1 MLRFKDYLIEK
12 EIAEFAFEFEEFEAL
27 GQLDEMK
34 LTDIPVKVENPN
46 AHKVSQHPNTP
57 ASGIPPKEEKGGN
70 HWAKLRAG
78 AHKYFSA
85 PPEEQHR
92 MRQEAH
98 KTIGKN
104 NLLGDE
110 ASNPKLAKSGE
121 KIPEYRTKGLSL
133 APSTMSGID
142 VCPAASKE
150 CKAAC
155 LGSSAGRGVMKNV
168 RNGRIDKTHKLFDHP
183 EHFYAKLDH
192 EIENAKHTAHANGQ
206 KLAVRLNVL
215 SDIPHEHLARG
226 LFDKHK
232 DVSFY
237 DYTKIAG
244 RTQHKNKPDNYHLTL
259 SSTGLNHEDSN
270 WKHVRKH
277 LDKGGVAAMAFNI
290 PSRGKASETPLPTHV
305 HDEETGKKYRVIDG
319 DEHDHRHLDKKI
331 HGIGEHEGVIAGLL
345 FKGGGP
351 NIKRA
356 GNFAVGF
363 DHQTGIATAKKGTN

>member
-1 MLRFKDYLIEK
+1 MLSFREFMVELEL
-12 EIAEFAFEFEEFEAL
+12 ENFAFEFEDFISLHEE
-27 GQLDEMK
+27 
-34 LTDIPVKVENPN
+34 
-46 AHKVSQHPNTP
+46 NTP
-57 ASGIPPKEEKGGN
+57 ASGVPKPEQKGGN
-70 HWAKLRAG
+70 HWSKVRQG
-78 AHKYFSA
+78 ATKYFNAS
-85 PPEEQHR
+85 PEEQKT
-92 MRQEAH
+92 MREEAH
-98 KTIGKN
+98 RVLGHGK
-104 NLLGDE
+104 LLGDE

-155 LGSSAGRGVMKNV
+155 LGSAAGRGVMKPV
-168 RNGRIDKTHKLFDHP
+168 REGRIGKTHKLFEHP
-183 EHFYAKLDH
+183 HLFYAKLDH
-192 EIENAKHTAHANGQ
+192 EIENAKKTAHKDDQ

-215 SDIPHEHLARG
+215 SDIPHEHIAPG
-226 LFDKHK
+226 LFHKHK

-244 RTQHKNKPDNYHLTL
+244 RLAHPKKPDNYHLTM
-259 SSTGLNHEDSN
+259 SSTGLNHPDSN
-270 WKHVRKH
+270 WHHVRKH

-290 PSRGKASETPLPTHV
+290 PSRGEASKTPLPTHV

-331 HGIGEHEGVIAGLL
+331 HGIPEHEGVIAGLK

-351 NIKRA
+351 NIERA
-356 GNFAVGF
+356 GNFAVKHEG
-363 DHQTGIATAKKGTN
+363 GIAVAKKGEN